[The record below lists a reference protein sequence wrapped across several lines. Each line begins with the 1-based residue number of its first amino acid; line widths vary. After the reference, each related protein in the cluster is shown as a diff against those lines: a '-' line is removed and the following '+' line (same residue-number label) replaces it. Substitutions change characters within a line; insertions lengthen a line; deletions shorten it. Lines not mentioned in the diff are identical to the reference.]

1 MRNQLRRLS
10 VCSLAV
16 LWVLAGACAKASFA
30 PTADG
35 AGGAGGTGG
44 TDGPAAIGDSGV
56 EPDVIESC
64 PEPNLPCSGAPAPGI
79 CDPVCQLGACNWCT
93 EKCTYISDGTN
104 KQPAC
109 VPKTGKGVFPDS
121 CDNSKPFDDCA
132 PGSIC
137 LPPAVGDTTAYC
149 FELCARTADCLGG
162 PACGQRAL
170 SPAGGSVGV
179 CDPPYDL
186 CGIDGTCC
194 DPLGSPP
201 GLTPCPANRVCLL
214 VSPDLSSRHSQTMCD
229 FGYGGQRVSQSC
241 ASSRDCLPKMTC
253 VRNACQQVCS
263 TAYPCAS
270 GTCTWWGDE
279 YGYCQN

>member
-1 MRNQLRRLS
+1 M
-10 VCSLAV
+10 
-16 LWVLAGACAKASFA
+16 
-30 PTADG
+30 
-35 AGGAGGTGG
+35 
-44 TDGPAAIGDSGV
+44 GDSGV
-56 EPDVIESC
+56 EPDVEPDAIESC
-64 PEPNLPCSGAPAPGI
+64 PEPNLPCSGASAPGV
-79 CDPVCQLGACNWCT
+79 CDPVCQRRGCNWCT
-93 EKCTYISDGTN
+93 EKCTYVFDGTN

-149 FELCARTADCLGG
+149 FQLCARTADCLGG

-194 DPLGSPP
+194 DPLGLTP

-214 VSPDLSSRHSQTMCD
+214 VSPDLSSLNSQTVCD
-229 FGYGGQRVSQSC
+229 FGYGSTRVSQSC
-241 ASSRDCLPKMTC
+241 VSSRDCLEGLSC
-253 VRNACQQVCS
+253 VNGLCQQVCNL
-263 TAYPCAS
+263 ANPDCPNG
-270 GTCTWWGDE
+270 GTCTWWGNQ
-279 YGYCQN
+279 YGYCKN